1 MLEGKDR
8 ERGREERKREGREEG
23 LGKRDSESAH
33 EGGGCEIVSLS
44 LSLSLFL
51 IELRP
56 PLHHQEKEAGIR
68 TLESV
73 RPYLHQCLQYR
84 QRMLGDELMMGS
96 GFIAKFRITHK
107 NKVLFRLGAFSADG
121 PSDKMMRQN
130 MFHLATATNWL
141 HQSVGRSLVAVGRLV
156 GSRSLPAAGRP
167 MDAHPHFPHFPDS
180 AEL

>member
-33 EGGGCEIVSLS
+33 EGGGCEIVS

-107 NKVLFRLGAFSADG
+107 NKVLFRLGAFSAYG

-130 MFHLATATNWL
+130 MFHLATATDWL
-141 HQSVGRSLVAVGRLV
+141 HQSVGRSLVAVVRLFV
-156 GSRSLPAAGRP
+156 GILNSAAVTHSVRRSVRVAT
-167 MDAHPHFPHFPDS
+167 FPR
-180 AEL
+180 E